1 MILKMKSESTQSSHI
16 SRSLED
22 VAKCAEGNGFFVSCP
37 VSAMKPSI
45 QDITAKSIDNQFT
58 DINIPVQYLRTAK
71 DQSRSLPSQLAA
83 NPMDINNMEYS
94 LYFLHCKRSKS
105 QQVD

>member
-1 MILKMKSESTQSSHI
+1 
-16 SRSLED
+16 
-22 VAKCAEGNGFFVSCP
+22 VAKRAKRDAFLVSCS
-37 VSAMKPSI
+37 VSAMTPSI

-83 NPMDINNMEYS
+83 KPMDNKTWKTVCTICIAREAS
-94 LYFLHCKRSKS
+94 HSKS
-105 QQVD
+105 